1 MSHTDTTSPTP
12 RTSLARRRLVLL
24 ASAAAI
30 AVGAFAVG
38 AGYRPPALP
47 IAPAHAAPLSDTAPL
62 TTAAQQPGSLAD
74 LVAKVEPAVFSVK
87 VEMQQPVAYNG
98 NGPQGGLNGPFSQG
112 PNQFF
117 FQFGQP
123 GMPGLPN
130 MPQQRQMM
138 VGEGAG
144 FFISADGYAVTANH
158 VVDHAQSV
166 QITTGDGQ
174 TYKARIIGTDPG
186 TDLAVIKVDANKT
199 FPYVKFADQ
208 QPRVGDWVVAIGN
221 PFGLGNTATAGIVS
235 ALARDIGTSTY
246 DNFLQIDAPINQGNS
261 GGPTF
266 NMQGEVVGI
275 NDAIFTPSGGSVGI
289 GFDVPADTAKTI
301 TAELEKS
308 GQVTRA
314 WLGIQVQDVTQTIAD
329 SLGLKNAE
337 GALVAQPETGGPA
350 AGAGVQAGDV
360 ITAVN
365 GTTVKDARGLAQ
377 EIATLQPGTS
387 VKVDILRHG
396 SPQTITLTLGTMP
409 KQQQTPPA

>member
-1 MSHTDTTSPTP
+1 
-12 RTSLARRRLVLL
+12 
-24 ASAAAI
+24 
-30 AVGAFAVG
+30 
-38 AGYRPPALP
+38 
-47 IAPAHAAPLSDTAPL
+47 
-62 TTAAQQPGSLAD
+62 
-74 LVAKVEPAVFSVK
+74 
-87 VEMQQPVAYNG
+87 
-98 NGPQGGLNGPFSQG
+98 
-112 PNQFF
+112 
-117 FQFGQP
+117 
-123 GMPGLPN
+123 
-130 MPQQRQMM
+130 M
-138 VGEGAG
+138 VMGEGAG

-166 QITTGDGQ
+166 QITIADGQ

-314 WLGIQVQDVTQTIAD
+314 WLGVQIQDVTQ
-329 SLGLKNAE
+329 SHRRRPWPEERRGRPG
-337 GALVAQPETGGPA
+337 GAA
-350 AGAGVQAGDV
+350 
-360 ITAVN
+360 
-365 GTTVKDARGLAQ
+365 
-377 EIATLQPGTS
+377 
-387 VKVDILRHG
+387 
-396 SPQTITLTLGTMP
+396 
-409 KQQQTPPA
+409 

>member
-1 MSHTDTTSPTP
+1 MTHTDPNSTTP

-24 ASAAAI
+24 ASAAVI
-30 AVGAFAVG
+30 AAGAFALG
-38 AGYRPPALP
+38 AGFRPPVLP
-47 IAPAHAAPLSDTAPL
+47 IVPAHAAPVTM
-62 TTAAQQPGSLAD
+62 TTPAATPTQPGSLAD
-74 LVAKVEPAVFSVK
+74 LVAKVQPAVFSVK
-87 VEMQQPVAYNG
+87 VEMQQPVAFNG
-98 NGPQGGLNGPFSQG
+98 NGPQGFNGPMQQG

-117 FQFGQP
+117 FRF
-123 GMPGLPN
+123 GLPN
-130 MPQQRQMM
+130 MPNMQPQHRMV

-158 VVDHAQSV
+158 VVANAQAV
-166 QITTGDGQ
+166 QIKTADGQ

-186 TDLAVIKVDANKT
+186 TDLAVIKVDAKKT

-266 NMQGEVVGI
+266 NMKGEVVGI

-289 GFDVPADTAKTI
+289 GFDVPASTAKTI

-308 GQVTRA
+308 GHVTRA
-314 WLGIQVQDVTQTIAD
+314 WLGVQVQDVTQSIAD
-329 SLGLKNAE
+329 GLGLKNAK
-337 GALVAQPETGGPA
+337 GALVAQPEQGGPA
-350 AGAGVQAGDV
+350 AGAGMQAGDV

-377 EIATLQPGTS
+377 EIATLQPGAS
-387 VKVDILRHG
+387 VKLNILRHG

>member
-1 MSHTDTTSPTP
+1 MTHTDTHSATP

-24 ASAAAI
+24 ASAAVI
-30 AVGAFAVG
+30 AAGAFALG
-38 AGYRPPALP
+38 AGFRPPVLP
-47 IAPAHAAPLSDTAPL
+47 IAPAHAAPATMTAPA
-62 TTAAQQPGSLAD
+62 TVVQQQPGSLAD
-74 LVAKVEPAVFSVK
+74 LVAKVGPAVFSVK
-87 VEMQQPVAYNG
+87 VEMQQPVAFNG
-98 NGPQGGLNGPFSQG
+98 NGPQGFNGPLQQG

-117 FQFGQP
+117 FQFG
-123 GMPGLPN
+123 LPN
-130 MPQQRQMM
+130 MPNAPQQRQMM
-138 VGEGAG
+138 VGEGSG

-166 QITTGDGQ
+166 QIKTADGQ
-174 TYKARIIGTDPG
+174 TYKARVIGTDPG
-186 TDLAVIKVDANKT
+186 TDLAVIKIDANKT

-289 GFDVPADTAKTI
+289 GFDIPASTAKTI

-308 GQVTRA
+308 GHVTRA
-314 WLGIQVQDVTQTIAD
+314 WLGIQVQDVTQSLAD
-329 SLGLKNAE
+329 GLGLKQAE
-337 GALVAQPETGGPA
+337 GALVAQPEQGGPA
-350 AGAGVQAGDV
+350 AGAGIQPGDV

-365 GTTVKDARGLAQ
+365 GTTVKDGRGLAQ

-387 VKVDILRHG
+387 VKLDILRHG